1 MTSNW
6 SLFHKH
12 AGAKPRQFFE
22 VRLLGKAVWH
32 AAGMAE
38 TWGDD
43 ALDELA
49 SPAAAQA
56 RYQALCAE
64 AVASGFT
71 LARQANVD
79 LDRLDGPLL
88 AAEIRDGARNAF
100 NAMRAAH
107 PDQTMNGFALMSDES
122 AMTIV
127 AVANS
132 AQALAEDGGG
142 DDIRWAPQEWSF
154 FEEGAYLDIAYRM
167 ILPYHRDIPNA
178 VDIDALRA
186 WVFGACAEA
195 LRQLGDEGLFGSGAE
210 RDATAVVFCVA
221 DGDCSDDVI
230 EPLNSVASASRFA
243 AYRATW
249 K

>member
-6 SLFHKH
+6 SLYHKH
-12 AGAKPRQFFE
+12 AGVKPRQFFE
-22 VRLLGKAVWH
+22 VRLLGNAVWH
-32 AAGMAE
+32 ATGMAE
-38 TWGDD
+38 TWGADV
-43 ALDELA
+43 LDELA
-49 SPAAAQA
+49 SPASAQA
-56 RYQALCAE
+56 RYQALCAD
-64 AVASGFT
+64 ALASGFT
-71 LARQANVD
+71 LSRQLMID
-79 LDRLDGPLL
+79 LDRLDGALL

-100 NAMRAAH
+100 KAMRAAH
-107 PDQTMNGFALMSDES
+107 PDQAMNGFALMSDES

-127 AVANS
+127 PVANS
-132 AQALAEDGGG
+132 EQALAEDGG
-142 DDIRWAPQEWSF
+142 DDGIRWTPQEWSF

-186 WVFGACAEA
+186 WVFGACADA
-195 LRQLGDEGLFGSGAE
+195 LRQLADEGVFGSGAE
-210 RDATAVVFCVA
+210 RDAVSVVFCVA

-230 EPLNSVASASRFA
+230 EPLNSPASASRFA

>member
-1 MTSNW
+1 MTTNW

-22 VRLLGKAVWH
+22 VRLFGNAVWH
-32 AAGMAE
+32 ATGMAE
-38 TWGDD
+38 TWGSD

-64 AVASGFT
+64 AVAGGFT
-71 LARQANVD
+71 LSRQADVD
-79 LDRLDGPLL
+79 LDKPDLDLL

-100 NAMRAAH
+100 NSMRAAH
-107 PDQTMNGFALMSDES
+107 PDQAMNAFALMSDES

-127 AVANS
+127 PVANS
-132 AQALAEDGGG
+132 EQALAEDGGG
-142 DDIRWAPQEWSF
+142 EHTLWVPQEWSF

-167 ILPYHRDIPNA
+167 MLPYHRDIPNE

-186 WVFGACAEA
+186 WVFGACAHA
-195 LRQLGDEGLFGSGAE
+195 LRMLAEEGVFGSPAE
-210 RDATAVVFCVA
+210 RDGVAVIFCVA
-221 DGDCSDDVI
+221 DGDGTDDIV
-230 EPLNSVASASRFA
+230 EPLNTPASAARYA
-243 AYRATW
+243 AFRASW
-249 K
+249 H